1 MLRVV
6 LRVVLHIV
14 LRVVLRGIATQ
25 HLATFTSLEK
35 RILLPL
41 SSWFGSDLTK
51 CQRFFAQLVLQYGQ
65 T

>member
-6 LRVVLHIV
+6 LRVVL
-14 LRVVLRGIATQ
+14 RAVLRGIATQ

-35 RILLPL
+35 GILLPL
-41 SSWFGSDLTK
+41 SFCFGSHFPK
-51 CQRFFAQLVLQYGQ
+51 CHRFFAELVLQYGQ